1 MVHEV
6 KKVDEVERIDTMVL
20 FVDQDKVV
28 FVRLIPHIKF
38 VLYFL
43 KLYIYIYIILY
54 LLFKWGKRDLNPRH
68 LCWTD

>member
-28 FVRLIPHIKF
+28 SFVSLIPHIKF
-38 VLYFL
+38 VLYL
-43 KLYIYIYIILY
+43 LELYINIYIYIIFIYY
-54 LLFKWGKRDLNPRH
+54 LSGGRGI
-68 LCWTD
+68 

>member
-1 MVHEV
+1 MLHEV

-43 KLYIYIYIILY
+43 KLYIYYIY
-54 LLFKWGKRDLNPRH
+54 LLFKWGKRDLNLGH
-68 LCWTD
+68 LRWIY

>member
-43 KLYIYIYIILY
+43 KLYIYIYILY
-54 LLFKWGKRDLNPRH
+54 LFII
-68 LCWTD
+68 

>member
-43 KLYIYIYIILY
+43 KLYIYIYYIY
-54 LLFKWGKRDLNPRH
+54 LLFKWGKRDLNLGH
-68 LCWTD
+68 LRWIY

>member
-28 FVRLIPHIKF
+28 FVRLISHIKF

-43 KLYIYIYIILY
+43 KLYIYIYYIY
-54 LLFKWGKRDLNPRH
+54 LLFKWGKRDLNLGH
-68 LCWTD
+68 LHWIY